1 MKKLFLLLSAFFA
14 LSSLNAQSLVI
25 SNGEDIGT
33 AWWQVGSTAV
43 ELVGWHPKTD
53 NPSATSMTIWI
64 STTSDQWS
72 GGGLDVNINVST
84 YNTISL
90 LVYKNVTGK
99 VQIELQDGTNKVYLQ
114 KDYTTPGAWQ
124 KLEYTIPSGIGNI
137 TKLLVA
143 PFIDYNLSTIVGE
156 QSRCFWDDV
165 TASYTNNTAT
175 ETVFSFN
182 ENAIVKT
189 EIYSLTGKL
198 IKAYTNKEN
207 VSLKEL
213 NKGFYL
219 VKKTDDAGNH
229 KCDKILVN

>member
-1 MKKLFLLLSAFFA
+1 MKKLFLLLIISAISA
-14 LSSLNAQSLVI
+14 LSFAQQVI

-43 ELVGWHPKTD
+43 ELVDWHPKTD
-53 NPSATSMTIWI
+53 NPSAKSMTIWI

-99 VQIELQDGTNKVYLQ
+99 VQLELQDGTNNVYLQ

-124 KLEYTIPSGIGNI
+124 RLEYTIPSGIGNI

-165 TASYTNNTAT
+165 TASYNNNTAT
-175 ETVFSFN
+175 ETLFSFN